1 MKKFLFL
8 IMTIALFISCTITPE
23 KAESRYTKLSD
34 KFDTLVDDEIQEKN
48 RKSLEKD
55 FKRLDKRLVR
65 PKKLEDAPI
74 ISEYRS
80 KVREKIQYLEDLK
93 D

>member
-8 IMTIALFISCTITPE
+8 IMTIALFIRCTISPE
-23 KAESRYTKLSD
+23 KAASRYTKLSD
-34 KFDTLVDDEIQEKN
+34 KFDVLVDDEINEKS

-55 FKRLDKRLVR
+55 FKKLNKNLAR
-65 PKKLEDAPI
+65 PKKPEDAPI
-74 ISEYRS
+74 ISDYRS